1 MAGRGASRVPERWT
15 DYIPLGRRMP
25 GTRFIAFKVPLKKS
39 FDRNLLPEERFSPH
53 DLIRKV
59 KERKEELGLII
70 DLTYTRR
77 YYGPEELPPT
87 LRYSKI
93 LTMGHE
99 IPNRRTILRFK
110 YIVKRFLTDN
120 KDNDKLIGVHC
131 THGLNRTGY
140 LVCRYLIDV
149 EGMEPNAAIELFNK
163 SRGHAIER
171 TNYIQDLQK
180 RALRSC
186 ELKNLG
192 SDLLRRKGGAAAK
205 PQQQLLKPP
214 QHRSGQ
220 PPPAVPRNPI
230 STKKKQQPGSKAQ
243 AQPQELGQQHG
254 ALEQR
259 QLEKLEQQKKLEQKQ
274 QRQLEKL
281 EQQKKL
287 EQKQQRQLEKL
298 EQQKKLEQKQQRQLE
313 KLEQQKKLEQKQQR
327 QQKKLE
333 QMQLE
338 NLEQRQQQK
347 LEKLEQKQQQKLEQK
362 QLKKLE
368 KLEQRQQKL
377 EQKQQKKLEQKQ
389 LEKLEQKQQKLE
401 QRGYK
406 KERKGLF
413 IQAES
418 VRPRG
423 DGFKL
428 PEDRDGWDIGKELF
442 PGRVEKLEQKQQ
454 KLEQRQLE
462 QKQQRQLEKLEQK
475 QQRQQKQG
483 YKKERKG
490 LFIQAESVRPRGDG
504 FKLPEDRDGWD
515 IGKELFPGRVG
526 RPWHRVPRA
535 ALAAPGSLAVPEARL
550 DIGAGSSLGQWEVSL
565 PMAELALGGL

>member
-180 RALRSC
+180 RALRSSC

-254 ALEQR
+254 ALE
-259 QLEKLEQQKKLEQKQ
+259 
-274 QRQLEKL
+274 
-281 EQQKKL
+281 
-287 EQKQQRQLEKL
+287 
-298 EQQKKLEQKQQRQLE
+298 
-313 KLEQQKKLEQKQQR
+313 QR